1 MTIPMEMKSKFS
13 SDIETLKELMYDEAY
28 DAKYCADLARRRCS
42 QAAAGLLMQMSREEA
57 CHLCR
62 LQAEYYIL
70 TGSKFQP
77 CVANVNIPCNFLDA
91 LRELYHGEVRDA
103 EIYLDAAAATAD
115 PRLSEL
121 YTCLSAE
128 EAGHADEI
136 ACLITSCMCSG

>member
-1 MTIPMEMKSKFS
+1 MEMKSKPS

-28 DAKYCADLARRRCS
+28 DAKYTADLACRRS
-42 QAAAGLLMQMSREEA
+42 AGASAGLLMQISREEM

-70 TGSKFQP
+70 TGSKYQP
-77 CVANVNIPCNFLDA
+77 CVANVSIPCNYLDA
-91 LRELYHGEVRDA
+91 LRELYHGETKDA

-128 EAGHADEI
+128 EARHADEI
-136 ACLITSCMCSG
+136 ACLITSCMCTG

>member
-1 MTIPMEMKSKFS
+1 MDVKSKFS

-28 DAKYCADLARRRCS
+28 DAKYSADLARRRCPPS
-42 QAAAGLLMQMSREEA
+42 VSNLLMQISREES

-70 TGSKFQP
+70 TGTKFQP
-77 CVANVNIPCNFLDA
+77 CVANINIPCNFLDA
-91 LRELYHGEVRDA
+91 LRELYHSEAKDA

-121 YTCLSAE
+121 YNCLSAE
-128 EAGHADEI
+128 EAEHADEI
-136 ACLITSCMCSG
+136 ACLIASCMCNG